1 MQVYV
6 LLCFNKTSVLNWFSI
21 NERIIGKVFK
31 FIEMI
36 VSTQFVGL
44 SENLFALFVF
54 CF

>member
-21 NERIIGKVFK
+21 NERIIGKVFNL
-31 FIEMI
+31 MI